1 MCVCFFVILGLTIKR
16 PGTGLTGSNYATITI
31 EMCVKN
37 RYSHFLFLV
46 RCADLFVF
54 GFSVSHGTRNLHEN
68 SHNWPT
74 MCKRLQH
81 SYKHKLTLVT
91 VIMIVLPNMNLLF
104 CVRVCV
110 CQIDWHQLVRVSHSS
125 SYCTYLHLLLREIF
139 AVCVRVYVIP
149 FN

>member
-1 MCVCFFVILGLTIKR
+1 MWVCFFVILGLTIKR

-54 GFSVSHGTRNLHEN
+54 GFSVSHGTSNLHEN

-81 SYKHKLTLVT
+81 SYEHKLTPVT
-91 VIMIVLPNMNLLF
+91 VIMIVLPNMNLLY
-104 CVRVCV
+104 CVRVCMPNRLTSPFASLMYV
-110 CQIDWHQLVRVSHSS
+110 ELLYISS
-125 SYCTYLHLLLREIF
+125 SIVTWNICR
-139 AVCVRVYVIP
+139 VCERVYMIP

>member
-1 MCVCFFVILGLTIKR
+1 MCVFFVILGLTIKR

-54 GFSVSHGTRNLHEN
+54 GFSVSHGTKNLHEN

-81 SYKHKLTLVT
+81 SYKHKLTPVT

-104 CVRVCV
+104 CVRVC
-110 CQIDWHQLVRVSHSS
+110 QIDWHHLVRVWCTS
-125 SYCTYLHLLLREIF
+125 SYCTHLHLLLREIF
-139 AVCVRVYVIP
+139 AVCLCEKVYVIP